1 MKPRTKKLSLC
12 ASTLV
17 LALALPLLLS
27 SCGNEADALT
37 DAGGNDVA
45 RTLNVHIGPKQ
56 GFISATAGIPGT
68 RSTVDESTKA
78 VEWEEGDRIF
88 LTVEF
93 DITQGNYSK
102 GYTLV
107 RTASATWNLYEK
119 FIGTHNSQGDPTDL
133 TALTPLSG
141 IPVALAATSLV
152 KATAFYLDCKT
163 WAEGNNVTCLSGGGT
178 RDVMQD
184 VLQNLPP
191 FADLNFN
198 MKHYNSTRLS
208 FPVGL
213 TPGKQYYVDGFNA
226 VNSCQKDMGTV
237 TYTPAVKVPF
247 AADDDGSLT
256 LCADIAG
263 TDQTVTLKEMD
274 TDVAVYSATFTAA
287 HGSSYRCII
296 PTSGGIDPDT
306 HPELLPIDP
315 IVPGN
320 AVYAVNG
327 YWVTAPGAEDA
338 TYQWASSI
346 TATVMDNDPCTG
358 NGGWRMPTMEDFE
371 KMAGLTLTWPW
382 SQGVSTAYKDV
393 LSDFTAWHAAF
404 PHGVNDYWSS
414 VIKSESSY
422 NSVWYM
428 GTSSDYTIYY
438 AKTMSPSRYRI
449 RCVQP
454 Q

>member
-1 MKPRTKKLSLC
+1 M
-12 ASTLV
+12 LV

-37 DAGGNDVA
+37 DAGGNDIA
-45 RTLNVHIGPKQ
+45 RTINVHIGPKQ

-88 LTVEF
+88 LALEF
-93 DITQGNYSK
+93 EITQGNSVK
-102 GYTLV
+102 PYTLV
-107 RTASATWNLYEK
+107 RTASATWNLYEN
-119 FIGTHNSQGDPTDL
+119 FIGTHNYQGDPTDL

-141 IPVALAATSLV
+141 ISVPLAATSLV
-152 KATAFYLDCKT
+152 KATASYLDCQT
-163 WAEGNNVTCLSGGGT
+163 YVENGIVTCFPGGGT

-198 MKHYNSTRLS
+198 MKHHNSTRLS

-213 TPGKQYYVDGFNA
+213 TPGKQYYVEGFNA
-226 VNSCQKDMGTV
+226 VNSCQTNMGDI
-237 TYTPAVKVPF
+237 TYTSTAKVPF
-247 AADDDGSLT
+247 TADADGSLT

-263 TDQTVTLKEMD
+263 TDRTVTLKNMD
-274 TDVAVYSATFTAA
+274 TDATVYSATFTAA

-296 PTSGGIDPDT
+296 PASGGIDPDT

-338 TYQWASSI
+338 TYQWAASI
-346 TATVMDNDPCTG
+346 NATVMDNDPCAG
-358 NGGWRMPTMEDFE
+358 NGDWRMPTMEDFE

-382 SQGVSTAYKDV
+382 SQGVNTTRKDV
-393 LSDFTAWHAAF
+393 LSDFTAWYAAF
-404 PHGVNDYWSS
+404 PYGTNDYWSS
-414 VIKSESSY
+414 VIKTESSY
-422 NSVWYM
+422 NYVWYM
-428 GTSSDYTIYY
+428 GTSNDYKIYY
-438 AKTMSPSRYRI
+438 AKTMPRSQYRI

-454 Q
+454 QQGK